1 MDGFHFL
8 IFGGFPSNC
17 AIVAPETEELYTTEM
32 ASLAAAP
39 TEGETKE
46 PTTAEGVVEVVVDPN
61 YKQPEK
67 VSVSALLEKDNDDE
81 AMKKYKESLLGPA
94 VTAADP
100 NAKPV
105 EIMELRLLFEGR
117 DPLII
122 PFHREDTTKAETAVV
137 RLKESESYTCQLV
150 FKVNH
155 EIVSGLQFVRGIY
168 RKGIRVDKEQIMVGS
183 FAPSN
188 DPVVFKLEEDAVPSG
203 MLARG
208 TYKSFIKLID
218 DDKCVHADVNYAFK
232 ITKKW

>member
-1 MDGFHFL
+1 MG
-8 IFGGFPSNC
+8 
-17 AIVAPETEELYTTEM
+17 
-32 ASLAAAP
+32 SLAAAP
-39 TEGETKE
+39 AEGETKE

-122 PFHREDTTKAETAVV
+122 PFHREETPTTKAETAVVV

-218 DDKCVHADVNYAFK
+218 DDKCVHADVHYAFK